1 MCFLSG
7 SQELTSLVSF
17 DEMLFE
23 MQELL
28 GQMSSGFANH
38 GGAGKICS
46 GFLGCSNSVF
56 VQPLWTPVNVLC
68 SVFSIISPAHSL
80 LSKENRG

>member
-17 DEMLFE
+17 DATLLE

-28 GQMSSGFANH
+28 GQMGSGFANP

-46 GFLGCSNSVF
+46 DFLG
-56 VQPLWTPVNVLC
+56 
-68 SVFSIISPAHSL
+68 
-80 LSKENRG
+80 